1 MLLFHE
7 MDRKMDQT
15 DYSSNEFL
23 KKEIESRRIF
33 LFTLEWLLALLNR
46 YASSI
51 QFDLVHIELGS
62 DHELGEAFGVQE
74 AFKQLALL
82 TTSLTQGF
90 RKTDVITRYV
100 TDFWIIIPYD
110 SNKEQ
115 IQNKILDI
123 FHQAKHHDL
132 KLINREISI
141 FSLPLD
147 NSEAINSLTSGLEF
161 LEYLKEHKKQLA
173 DKTLKLSANFK
184 FSNA

>member
-1 MLLFHE
+1 MCQENH
-7 MDRKMDQT
+7 MGHI
-15 DYSSNEFL
+15 DYNSNEFL
-23 KKEIESRRIF
+23 QKEIELRRTF

-62 DHELGEAFGVQE
+62 DHELGETFGVQE
-74 AFKQLALL
+74 AFTQLALL

-115 IQNKILDI
+115 IQNKILEI
-123 FHQAKHHDL
+123 FQKSKHHDL
-132 KLINREISI
+132 NLINREISI
-141 FSLPLD
+141 FSLPLK
-147 NSEAINSLTSGLEF
+147 NSEGISALTNGLEF
-161 LEYLKEHKKQLA
+161 LEYLKAHKKQLA
-173 DKTLKLSANFK
+173 DKTLKLSANLEFT
-184 FSNA
+184 SV

>member
-1 MLLFHE
+1 MNQAN
-7 MDRKMDQT
+7 DMDQMEY
-15 DYSSNEFL
+15 DSNEL
-23 KKEIESRRIF
+23 LQREIESRRIF

-62 DHELGEAFGVQE
+62 DHELGETFGVQE

-82 TTSLTQGF
+82 TTSLTQDF

-110 SNKEQ
+110 SNKER

-123 FHQAKHHDL
+123 FLKSKHHDL
-132 KLINREISI
+132 NLINREISI
-141 FSLPLD
+141 FSLPMT
-147 NSEAINSLTSGLEF
+147 NSEAISSLTNGLEF
-161 LEYLKEHKKQLA
+161 LQYLKENKKRLA
-173 DKTLKLSANFK
+173 DKTLKLSANFELM
-184 FSNA
+184 NA

>member
-1 MLLFHE
+1 MNQE
-7 MDRKMDQT
+7 YDMDQM
-15 DYSSNEFL
+15 DYNSSEFL
-23 KKEIESRRIF
+23 QKEIESRRIF

-62 DHELGEAFGVQE
+62 DHELGETFGVQE

-115 IQNKILDI
+115 IQNKILEI
-123 FHQAKHHDL
+123 FQKSKHHEL
-132 KLINREISI
+132 NLINREISI
-141 FSLPLD
+141 FSLPLE
-147 NSEAINSLTSGLEF
+147 NSEGISTLTNGLEF
-161 LEYLKEHKKQLA
+161 LEYLKAHKKQLA
-173 DKTLKLSANFK
+173 DKTLKLSANLEFT
-184 FSNA
+184 SV